1 MCLALPCKVTHI
13 EGDIA
18 KIEISGVQRDASI
31 LLVNDIQ
38 VGDYVIVHAGYAI
51 HKIDE
56 AAALYSLKAL
66 DKVLSPDET

>member
-1 MCLALPCKVTHI
+1 MCLAIPCKITRI

-18 KIEISGVQRDASI
+18 KIEISGVQREASI

-56 AAALYSLKAL
+56 AAAIYALKAL
-66 DKVLSPDET
+66 GEVLSPEEV